1 MPNNNRR
8 NRASNPTASRTVTR
22 NFVAKNQW
30 QRGGV
35 HEKTTKAKRK
45 NAKQALQRKI
55 RVGKSDSDFFV
66 HKDVVCK
73 VFKRL
78 LKYTIQEYCFS
89 NFNSTYINSQ

>member
-1 MPNNNRR
+1 MPNNKRR
-8 NRASNPTASRTVTR
+8 NRASNPNASRTVTR

-55 RVGKSDSDFFV
+55 RVGKSDSDFLYKSYSYFYITI
-66 HKDVVCK
+66 CYTAP
-73 VFKRL
+73 L
-78 LKYTIQEYCFS
+78 LMTGFQKKE
-89 NFNSTYINSQ
+89 

>member
-8 NRASNPTASRTVTR
+8 NRASNPTTSRAVTR

-45 NAKQALQRKI
+45 NAKQALQNKI
-55 RVGKSDSDFFV
+55 RAGRFLSQADSDSFIGLVIFFRMRTTIPAGTQQLRLRDF
-66 HKDVVCK
+66 CM
-73 VFKRL
+73 
-78 LKYTIQEYCFS
+78 
-89 NFNSTYINSQ
+89 